1 VVLVAGC
8 KVDARVDIAL
18 RADGSGTVTARITL
32 DADAVRRL
40 TPDTPLA
47 TAVPLG
53 DVRAAGWNVS
63 AWTPVAGGGYRITL
77 TRDFT
82 SAADLSRRIEDLV
95 GTTGVLRDPTI
106 TRTRG
111 WFSTTDK
118 IAVSVDLGHLST
130 GIRSDAQ
137 LSKRLAA
144 AGLDVNALDRQLQAQ
159 LRDALTVSV
168 TVHAPGGQ
176 SKTVQLTAGKH
187 ATVSAT
193 TARTYTRRIGL
204 LSAGAALLLLALVI
218 MGASL
223 ASRSRRRRTS

>member
-8 KVDARVDIAL
+8 KVDARVDITL

-40 TPDTPLA
+40 TPDEPLA
-47 TAVPLG
+47 KAVPLG
-53 DVRAAGWNVS
+53 DVRAAEWNVS
-63 AWTPVAGGGYRITL
+63 AWTPAARGGYRITL

-82 SAADLSRRIEDLV
+82 SAADLSARIQDLV
-95 GTTGVLRDPTI
+95 GTTGVLTDPAI
-106 TRTRG
+106 THTRG
-111 WFSTTDK
+111 WFSATDK
-118 IAVSVDLGHLST
+118 IGVTVDLRHLST

-137 LSKRLAA
+137 LKKRLTA

-176 SKTVQLTAGKH
+176 SQTVQLRAGKQ
-187 ATVSAT
+187 ATVSAAT
-193 TARTYTRRIGL
+193 SQTYTRRIGL
-204 LSAGAALLLLALVI
+204 LAAGAVLLLVALVI
-218 MGASL
+218 MAASL